1 MEQRIAVVGSEHLQ
15 TVLSA
20 CLAHLGPDAHPMAI
34 TVQDVSDIRLVP
46 EVLWAATDADAI
58 VLATEWPQFISFDLT
73 AVRRVMRGDLFF
85 DGGNNFDAALVE
97 RCGFR
102 YVSINH
108 RPTAPVSPRMV
119 VRSRPLRARL
129 ATDATV

>member
-1 MEQRIAVVGSEHLQ
+1 MVKRIAVVGSEHLQ

-58 VLATEWPQFISFDLT
+58 VLATEWPQFLSFDLV

-85 DGGNNFDAALVE
+85 DGGNNFDPALVE

-102 YVSINH
+102 YVRVNH
-108 RPTAPVSPRMV
+108 RAAVQVSPRIV
-119 VRSRPLRARL
+119 VRSRPLR
-129 ATDATV
+129 DQMSDVPG